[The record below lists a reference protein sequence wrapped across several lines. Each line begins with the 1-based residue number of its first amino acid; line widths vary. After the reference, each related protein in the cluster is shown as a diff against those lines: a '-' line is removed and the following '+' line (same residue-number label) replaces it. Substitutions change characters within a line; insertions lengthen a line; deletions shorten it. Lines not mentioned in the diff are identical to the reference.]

1 MFRKVHMINQIA
13 PVPTKTTRLGLGR
26 VDLVIAH
33 DLQARVRDRAHAEP
47 ETKPETGLV
56 SSPLTGMPYLV
67 PILRWI
73 E

>member
-1 MFRKVHMINQIA
+1 MIQQVA
-13 PVPTKTTRLGLGR
+13 SVPTKTTRLGLVTR
-26 VDLVIAH
+26 DLLEAH
-33 DLQARVRDRAHAEP
+33 NLQVRVRARHTG

>member
-1 MFRKVHMINQIA
+1 MINQIA
-13 PVPTKTTRLGLGR
+13 PVPQKTTRLGLGCK
-26 VDLVIAH
+26 DLVQAH
-33 DLQARVRDRAHAEP
+33 DLQARVRDRAHA

>member
-1 MFRKVHMINQIA
+1 MIHQIA
-13 PVPTKTTRLGLGR
+13 PVPTKTTRLGLGCK
-26 VDLVIAH
+26 DLVEAH
-33 DLQARVRDRAHAEP
+33 DLQARVRDRAHAEA
-47 ETKPETGLV
+47 KPETGLV

>member
-1 MFRKVHMINQIA
+1 MIQQVA
-13 PVPTKTTRLGLGR
+13 PVPQKTTRLG
-26 VDLVIAH
+26 VACH
-33 DLQARVRDRAHAEP
+33 DLAQAHNIQVRLRERIAT

-56 SSPLTGMPYLV
+56 SSPLTGMPYMV

>member
-1 MFRKVHMINQIA
+1 MNRQTSS
-13 PVPTKTTRLGLGR
+13 VPTKTTRLGLACK
-26 VDLVIAH
+26 DLTDAH
-33 DLQARVRDRAHAEP
+33 ELQVRVRDRAHTEP
-47 ETKPETGLV
+47 HPETGLV

>member
-1 MFRKVHMINQIA
+1 MINQIA
-13 PVPTKTTRLGLGR
+13 PVPTKTTRLGLGTK
-26 VDLVIAH
+26 DLLQAH
-33 DLQARVRDRAHAEP
+33 NLQARVRAHAQVAA
-47 ETKPETGLV
+47 KPETGLV

>member
-1 MFRKVHMINQIA
+1 MIQQVA
-13 PVPTKTTRLGLGR
+13 SVPTKTTRLGLVTR
-26 VDLVIAH
+26 DLLEAH
-33 DLQARVRDRAHAEP
+33 NLQVRVRARHMT

>member
-1 MFRKVHMINQIA
+1 MINQVA
-13 PVPTKTTRLGLGR
+13 PVPTKTTRLGLVTR
-26 VDLVIAH
+26 DLLEAH
-33 DLQARVRDRAHAEP
+33 NLQARVRDRVHA

>member
-1 MFRKVHMINQIA
+1 MTHPTS
-13 PVPTKTTRLGLGR
+13 PVPTKTTRLGLGTK
-26 VDLVIAH
+26 DLLQAH
-33 DLQARVRDRAHAEP
+33 NLQARVRAHAHTEA
-47 ETKPETGLV
+47 KPETGLV

>member
-1 MFRKVHMINQIA
+1 MIHQTA
-13 PVPTKTTRLGLGR
+13 PVPTKTTRLGLGCK
-26 VDLVIAH
+26 DLVQAH
-33 DLQARVRDRAHAEP
+33 DLQARLRDRHADA
-47 ETKPETGLV
+47 KPETGLV

>member
-1 MFRKVHMINQIA
+1 MIHQVS
-13 PVPTKTTRLGLGR
+13 PVPTKTTRLGLITR
-26 VDLVIAH
+26 DLLEAH
-33 DLQARVRDRAHAEP
+33 NLQARVRTRVQEG

>member
-1 MFRKVHMINQIA
+1 MINQIA
-13 PVPTKTTRLGLGR
+13 PVPTKTTRLGLGCT
-26 VDLVIAH
+26 DLVQAH
-33 DLQARVRDRAHAEP
+33 DLQARVRDRAHIEP
-47 ETKPETGLV
+47 KPETGLV

>member
-1 MFRKVHMINQIA
+1 MTHPTA
-13 PVPTKTTRLGLGR
+13 PVPTKTTRLGLGTK
-26 VDLVIAH
+26 DLLHAH
-33 DLQARVRDRAHAEP
+33 NLQARVRDRAHAD
-47 ETKPETGLV
+47 TRPETGLV

>member
-1 MFRKVHMINQIA
+1 MIYQIA
-13 PVPTKTTRLGLGR
+13 QVPTKTTRLGLACK
-26 VDLVIAH
+26 DLVQAH
-33 DLQARVRDRAHAEP
+33 DLQAKVRDRAHGE

>member
-1 MFRKVHMINQIA
+1 MINQIA

-33 DLQARVRDRAHAEP
+33 DLQARVRDRAHAEA
-47 ETKPETGLV
+47 KPETGLV